1 MSMAKR
7 APSITPEERAR
18 NQREA
23 DERQRARCVE
33 AARAMTGTAV
43 VWLVEHGAMVP
54 GEGVRE
60 RLRRL
65 DGYRRALV
73 QASAPSYRPTARQQ
87 MARDDVEFDL

>member
-1 MSMAKR
+1 MAKR

-23 DERQRARCVE
+23 DAWQRARCAEIARQATKE
-33 AARAMTGTAV
+33 ARDWLLARGV
-43 VWLVEHGAMVP
+43 LVP
-54 GEGVRE
+54 DEGVRE

-73 QASAPSYRPTARQQ
+73 QASAPAYRPTVRQQ
-87 MARDDVEFDL
+87 MARDVVEIEF